1 MPLVSGRRR
10 VVRRLASGI
19 GAAAL
24 LVLSLALPS
33 AALDSNASTTGGGRL
48 HLVAQSDDVIG
59 AGTFAMT
66 VGATASLSGDPLGV
80 QVSVYPKLLNRTEF
94 NSTLHANDSIT
105 ATCLTQTPLLPL
117 PPGATPTAQSRS
129 SIRLKVLEGA
139 PNSGCTSSDSTLS
152 LTCNPGQC
160 AGVYPVRVALI
171 DTTTKKTVQ
180 TFVTHLVELDAP
192 AVTDRLNIA
201 MVLSLGS
208 TLDLSPTGRST
219 LTAGQLVALA
229 TTLNTI
235 ASHKGVHLT
244 IALYPQLLVALER
257 TTPTPTTVIRQLQT
271 LLKRRSAHQ
280 MIELLDTPFAS
291 MNTSAL
297 AGAHQDA
304 TFAELLS
311 LGAATWTTFGLP
323 ARDTSYLAPG
333 ELTSGGEA
341 ILASSCLNS
350 IILQP
355 STSVSTTSGLTQTA
369 PVGLPTTKHCAN
381 TATTHAATSAL
392 VADSSVATLTSS
404 STGVVLAAH
413 HFLAALA
420 QIYFE
425 QPNLAGRDV
434 VVTPSE
440 SMSTRLLNEVLNE
453 LASSPLV
460 SNQTVGALFS
470 ATPIGTN
477 GNTTAIVL
485 PASAPGSNGLPS
497 AAIVNAA
504 HAQRILTSLVP
515 SNSAVLTQTRQDVE
529 FGESAGLSALAR
541 RHLIGAAESKITEIA
556 KSLSFLGTSNFTLT
570 SAAGKIPITIDQN
583 GDNGPINVRILLQSS
598 GLILPNGGSKS
609 TTLKANATSLAN
621 IKVETRGSGISHL
634 SVSVLT
640 PVGGRVLLTRLFTV
654 RSTAISVPAVILSLL
669 AVAVLAAWWI
679 RSFKRRRRDQRGSKA
694 VQ

>member
-1 MPLVSGRRR
+1 V
-10 VVRRLASGI
+10 
-19 GAAAL
+19 L
-24 LVLSLALPS
+24 LVLTLTLPC
-33 AALDSNASTTGGGRL
+33 AALDSNASTSAGGRL
-48 HLVAQSDDVIG
+48 HLVAQSDDVVG
-59 AGTFAMT
+59 SGTFAMT
-66 VGATASLSGDPLGV
+66 VGATASLKGDPLGI

-94 NSTLHANDSIT
+94 NSTLSTNSSIT
-105 ATCLTQTPLLPL
+105 ATCLTQTPVLPL
-117 PPGATPTAQSRS
+117 PTGATPTAQSRS

-139 PNSGCTSSDSTLS
+139 PSSGCTSSETTLS
-152 LTCNPGQC
+152 LTCSPAQC
-160 AGVYPVRVALI
+160 AGVYPVQVALI

-180 TFVTHLVELDAP
+180 TFVTHLIELDTP
-192 AVTDRLNIA
+192 TVTDRLNVG

-208 TLDLSPTGRST
+208 SLDLSPSGRST
-219 LTAGQLVALA
+219 LSAGQLVALA

-235 ASHKGVHLT
+235 SSHKGVHLT

-257 TTPTPTTVIRQLQT
+257 TTPTPTTVIHQLET
-271 LLKRRSAHQ
+271 LLKRRAAHQ
-280 MIELLDTPFAS
+280 TIELLDTPFAS

-311 LGAATWTTFGLP
+311 LGTATWATFGLP
-323 ARDTSYLAPG
+323 ARETSYLAPG

-341 ILASSCLNS
+341 ILSSSCLTS
-350 IILQP
+350 IVLQP
-355 STSVSTTSGLTQTA
+355 STPLSTTSGLTQTA
-369 PVGLPTTKHCAN
+369 PVGVPTTKHCPN
-381 TATTHAATSAL
+381 TAIENSSTSAF
-392 VADSSVATLTSS
+392 VADSSVGALTSLS
-404 STGVVLAAH
+404 NSVVLAAH

-440 SMSTRLLNEVLNE
+440 SMSTRLLSEVLNE
-453 LASSPLV
+453 LGTSPLL
-460 SNQTVGALFS
+460 SNQTLGAML
-470 ATPIGTN
+470 ATTPIGTN

-485 PASAPGSNGLPS
+485 PASTRGSNGLPEK
-497 AAIVNAA
+497 AIVAA
-504 HAQRILTSLVP
+504 AKAQRILTSLVP
-515 SNSAVLTQTRQDVE
+515 SNSALLTEARQDVE
-529 FGESAGLSALAR
+529 FGESTGLSPLAR

-583 GDNGPINVRILLQSS
+583 GDNGPINVRILLQPS

-621 IKVETRGSGISHL
+621 VKVETRGSGISHL

-640 PVGGRVLLTRLFTV
+640 PIGGRVLISRLFTV
-654 RSTAISVPAVILSLL
+654 RSTAISIPAVLLSLL

-679 RSFKRRRRDQRGSKA
+679 RSFKRRRRDQRKSET